1 MAEKNYRQYGWPIPS
16 HLQASVVAI
25 APDLQHTFASSAAAH
40 GTSASTGSPADNEH
54 SNRLAAGQGNLEEV
68 DLGPEAAARTEQ
80 AWKRWDKGEPE
91 PPASKARRDKYGYA
105 WRKPKANGKTD
116 EDKRRDQMVEAVLRE
131 AKRMFSLNLT
141 MTIP

>member
-54 SNRLAAGQGNLEEV
+54 SNRLAAGQGKLEEV

-91 PPASKARRDKYGYA
+91 PPASKARRDKYGCA